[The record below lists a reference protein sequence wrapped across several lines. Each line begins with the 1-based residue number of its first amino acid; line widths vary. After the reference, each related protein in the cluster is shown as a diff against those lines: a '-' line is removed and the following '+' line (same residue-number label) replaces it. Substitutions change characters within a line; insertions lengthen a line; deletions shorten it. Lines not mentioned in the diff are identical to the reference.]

1 MSKTVIGS
9 LSDIA
14 NRLSGLGAGV
24 PEEARSDERE
34 EVIVRYII
42 GTGEISKDGKYII
55 LKAKMY
61 KLNGELDGHHEG
73 VFEALYDLNDPNTI
87 NELMHFPDPPI
98 PPLDQPSPVI
108 PIPVRAN
115 TKAIWTFRDNSS
127 IEAVGPALVQLAAFK
142 DGSKMLFGSA
152 AARVPG
158 GTGRYQGVVGINS
171 AIGSTFLKK
180 GAAFGPGTS
189 FPGKAIESFRVIWKK
204 DLV

>member
-42 GTGEISKDGKYII
+42 GSGEISKDGKYII

-61 KLNGELDGHHEG
+61 KLNGEPDGHHEG

-87 NELMHFPDPPI
+87 TELMHFPDPPI
-98 PPLDQPSPVI
+98 PP
-108 PIPVRAN
+108 
-115 TKAIWTFRDNSS
+115 
-127 IEAVGPALVQLAAFK
+127 
-142 DGSKMLFGSA
+142 
-152 AARVPG
+152 
-158 GTGRYQGVVGINS
+158 
-171 AIGSTFLKK
+171 
-180 GAAFGPGTS
+180 
-189 FPGKAIESFRVIWKK
+189 
-204 DLV
+204 